1 MLASV
6 TYANGARLPAT
17 GGLPY
22 DGAGRPSALEW
33 GSPSGVV
40 ASHEVARSPDGRVAD
55 ERVDGNDALPGPGFG
70 LAGSENYLYDGA
82 GRLTSAWLWGPG
94 GATSRAYG
102 FDDGPG
108 CPNPM
113 AGRASNRTTSS
124 ADGGEATSW
133 CHDLAH
139 RLVSAAGAGAP
150 SSFSYG
156 HRGSTVAMGAQ
167 SFSYDGAGLNVAASA
182 EGGATVSYLRDTT
195 GRVVSRTQPLPGG
208 NTTVRYGHAG
218 PGDAPAWAADASGTV
233 THRHLVAL
241 GGVLV
246 TKGPAGESW
255 DLPNLHG
262 DVLATTDAAGAKVG
276 PTRTYDPFGAPLAG
290 LADNSPDDASYGW
303 LGSHQR
309 LHDHA
314 PGIDITQMGARP
326 YPPLPRPLPLRR
338 PRGGGVVQ
346 RLRLR
351 LRGSGQRV
359 RSDRRMC
366 AALAQEVSRSTG
378 RAAAGCWRVGLRP
391 PLRTPASGRYRGGD
405 RRHTGN
411 RRNLGRPRRDCRWAK
426 ESQRSRLIP
435 VLVVGSGSQRQWAS
449 VLPVPP
455 PGRSSPAPLRS
466 RTMRGRSRR
475 RQSPTE
481 SGAAFPPAA
490 SLATPSKFGADGFR
504 GHRLMACNQCG
515 GGFWH
520 TVRCPVLESMLRTVF
535 IVLVALLV
543 GAGLLDLLGASIGLR
558 VEIALPLVGGIG
570 AAWLLVRRAVRRR
583 AGSAS

>member
-6 TYANGARLPAT
+6 TYANGARLPVS
-17 GGLPY
+17 GGLAY

-139 RLVSAAGAGAP
+139 RLVSAAGPGAP
-150 SSFSYG
+150 PSFSYG

-182 EGGATVSYLRDTT
+182 EGGATVSYLRDAT

-208 NTTVRYGHAG
+208 TTTVRYGHAG

-262 DVLATTDAAGAKVG
+262 DVLATTDATGAKVG

-303 LGSHQR
+303 LGSHQPVSYTH
-309 LHDHA
+309 L
-314 PGIDITQMGARP
+314 T
-326 YPPLPRPLPLRR
+326 LPTI
-338 PRGGGVVQ
+338 
-346 RLRLR
+346 
-351 LRGSGQRV
+351 
-359 RSDRRMC
+359 C
-366 AALAQEVSRSTG
+366 
-378 RAAAGCWRVGLRP
+378 
-391 PLRTPASGRYRGGD
+391 
-405 RRHTGN
+405 
-411 RRNLGRPRRDCRWAK
+411 
-426 ESQRSRLIP
+426 
-435 VLVVGSGSQRQWAS
+435 S
-449 VLPVPP
+449 V
-455 PGRSSPAPLRS
+455 
-466 RTMRGRSRR
+466 
-475 RQSPTE
+475 
-481 SGAAFPPAA
+481 
-490 SLATPSKFGADGFR
+490 
-504 GHRLMACNQCG
+504 
-515 GGFWH
+515 
-520 TVRCPVLESMLRTVF
+520 
-535 IVLVALLV
+535 
-543 GAGLLDLLGASIGLR
+543 
-558 VEIALPLVGGIG
+558 
-570 AAWLLVRRAVRRR
+570 
-583 AGSAS
+583 